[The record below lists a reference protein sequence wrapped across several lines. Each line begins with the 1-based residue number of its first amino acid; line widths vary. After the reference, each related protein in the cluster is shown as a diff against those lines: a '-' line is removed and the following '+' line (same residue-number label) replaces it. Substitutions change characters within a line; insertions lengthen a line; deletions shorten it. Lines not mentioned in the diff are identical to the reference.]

1 MTPFPG
7 NGTYIPAVSNDS
19 RTHAAPSL
27 EMDKQHESRGL
38 GEGSRLS
45 FDLEKLKSLGWE
57 VKRRESRS
65 SGTTK
70 VNFSYKT
77 PDGKTLKS
85 AKDVEKFLR
94 ETGVFFQVAVESDE
108 RIPEASSS
116 AVSSVCEDPDFQPP
130 NAKVLKKS
138 TSNNKR

>member
-1 MTPFPG
+1 
-7 NGTYIPAVSNDS
+7 
-19 RTHAAPSL
+19 
-27 EMDKQHESRGL
+27 MDKQQESRGL

-57 VKRRESRS
+57 VKRRESKS

-85 AKDVEKFLR
+85 AKDVEKLLR
-94 ETGVFFQVAVESDE
+94 ETGVFSQVTVESDE
-108 RIPEASSS
+108 RIPEASTS
-116 AVSSVCEDPDFQPP
+116 AVSSICEDPVFQPP
-130 NAKVLKKS
+130 DAKIRKKS
-138 TSNNKR
+138 TCNNKR